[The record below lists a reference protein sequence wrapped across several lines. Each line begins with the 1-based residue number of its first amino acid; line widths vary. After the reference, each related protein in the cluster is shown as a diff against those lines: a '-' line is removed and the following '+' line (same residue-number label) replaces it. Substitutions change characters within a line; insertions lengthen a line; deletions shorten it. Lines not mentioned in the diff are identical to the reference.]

1 LQPPVTLIGRAAAW
15 PLVANDQQPDRMR
28 RVGVLMALAQ
38 GEPEAQVRAKA
49 LEVGLREFGW
59 VSAAQESG

>member
-1 LQPPVTLIGRAAAW
+1 
-15 PLVANDQQPDRMR
+15 
-28 RVGVLMALAQ
+28 MALAQ